1 MNRFSI
7 KYFVLGLLLLGSFTA
22 CEDLD
27 EYRANP
33 NAVDPEAADL
43 NLLLPTVITNL
54 SKTMVNMGIGEMA
67 GVMQHTQKNGWSGG
81 HNDYDWDDNS
91 HSWKAMYG
99 IIRNNRD
106 FLAKAEENE
115 LDFHRGVGLVL
126 HAYTFGQ
133 IADLWGDAPYFEAV
147 KGDQGTDYFKAPFDS
162 QREIYLDI
170 LSKLEQAN
178 SLLSKPQD
186 SYLNVVPS
194 QDVLFEGDASKWRK
208 FANSL
213 ALRYY
218 MRLSEKEPSIAQSGI
233 AKITGNPGQY
243 PLILTTSD
251 DASMAFPG
259 TSTVDSWP
267 TNTVFDNSVS
277 GSYFRVKMCATLVE
291 QMQTLNDPRL
301 AVWAD
306 PVEIPLVLEPSWDDD
321 RDEMIDGERHIA
333 QNIADDYEA
342 TGELAV
348 DYDKDFIGMPTST
361 KATLYF
367 NLTPNIGQG
376 LYNPHASQ
384 LNSMYKETS
393 GDLLLARLLSAA
405 EVNFVLAEAA
415 TKGWAS
421 GSAAAYYTEG
431 VRQSFEAWGVG
442 DQVGDYLA
450 GAPFDGLESIIQ
462 QKWIASWSAS
472 TEAWA
477 DWKRTGLPVLGT
489 GPTAMRDALPL
500 RFYYHFNDEI
510 ANNTDNANAAIQ
522 KLEPTEFKGSD
533 TSNNSAWSKTW
544 VLQGTGKPY

>member
-7 KYFVLGLLLLGSFTA
+7 RYFVLGLLLLGSFTA

-33 NAVDPEAADL
+33 NAVDPDAADL

-81 HNDYDWDDNS
+81 HNDYDWNDDT

-106 FLAKAEENE
+106 FLTKAGENE
-115 LDFHRGVGLVL
+115 LDFHKGVGLVL

-301 AVWAD
+301 GVWAD
-306 PVEIPLVLEPSWDDD
+306 PIEIPLVLEPSWDDD

-342 TGELAV
+342 TGGLPV

-361 KATLYF
+361 RATLYF

-415 TKGWAS
+415 VKGWAS

-450 GAPFDGLESIIQ
+450 GAPFAGLESIIQ

-544 VLQGTGKPY
+544 LLQGTGKPY